1 MSKRYLRLRMTIG
14 IVWEF
19 FIEIEFGKNGT
30 CESQFTRELA
40 VVDLYNKQSNTNQ
53 KLHTNKK
60 KDKTN
65 EFIKEQHS
73 GKSLRAPFTKSLYKL
88 IC

>member
-53 KLHTNKK
+53 KLHTNK
-60 KDKTN
+60 
-65 EFIKEQHS
+65 
-73 GKSLRAPFTKSLYKL
+73 
-88 IC
+88 